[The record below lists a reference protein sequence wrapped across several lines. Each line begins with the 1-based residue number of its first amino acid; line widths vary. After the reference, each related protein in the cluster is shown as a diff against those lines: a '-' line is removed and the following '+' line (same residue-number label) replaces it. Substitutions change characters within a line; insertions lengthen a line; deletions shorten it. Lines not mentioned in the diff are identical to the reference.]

1 MRLSEKRYFCCT
13 RIGLQKRQ
21 KKKFHPRVLP
31 RKEGAIALSS
41 QSRYLNLEALELEA
55 LELEALERVG
65 RCIFLVDHLL
75 SCR

>member
-1 MRLSEKRYFCCT
+1 MRLSEKRCFCCT
-13 RIGLQKRQ
+13 RIGLQMRQ

-55 LELEALERVG
+55 LERVG